1 MKALIADD
9 EFNVRDVIR
18 YLGNWEQYGIT
29 QLIEACNGDE
39 ARSMIEKEKP
49 EIVFTD
55 IKMPRMSGIEL
66 IEWLDSISYPGKV
79 IFITGFNDYSFMRKA
94 IQFNSFDYLLKPIE
108 PDAFNQALE
117 KAVAS
122 WISDEEKRLYEEN
135 GLFEDAKKL
144 QMNQLV
150 TSVCAGELLDTRI
163 LESFLPA
170 AEEYDV
176 TLLSFYHM
184 HDPSPYIQS
193 LADEL
198 SEQKRGNAFALQ
210 NDSALCVVIT
220 IRGCWLAV
228 EEWISQYFDLPV
240 RLVSESMHSFKEMP
254 VLFQSLQKAM
264 DEQHFRTIHRLDD
277 LEAAR
282 RIKDI
287 IAYVDTYYM
296 EEVSL
301 EKLSNRFFFS
311 REHISR
317 KFKQET
323 GMPLSKYITK
333 LRTNQAKCW
342 LRETE
347 ESIYSISLMLG
358 YQDEKYFSKLFKKVV
373 GMTPFEYRNSEAP
386 EQNKTKTSTLS

>member
-18 YLGNWEQYGIT
+18 HLGNWEQYGIT

-49 EIVFTD
+49 EIILTD

-66 IEWLDSISYPGKV
+66 IEWLDSISYPGKL
-79 IFITGFNDYSFMRKA
+79 IFITGYNDYSFMRKA

-108 PDAFNQALE
+108 PDAFNQTLQ
-117 KAVAS
+117 KAVEA

-150 TSVCAGELLDTRI
+150 TSVCAGDVSEIALLQ
-163 LESFLPA
+163 SSLPA
-170 AEEYDV
+170 AEEYDM

-184 HDPSPYIQS
+184 HDPFPYIQS
-193 LADEL
+193 LAEEL
-198 SEQKRGNAFALQ
+198 SKQQWGNAFALQ
-210 NDSALCVVIT
+210 NDAALCVVLT
-220 IRGCWLAV
+220 IRGRWLAV
-228 EEWISQYFDLPV
+228 EEWISQHFDLPV
-240 RLVSESMHSFKEMP
+240 RLVSQPLDSFKEMP
-254 VLFQSLQKAM
+254 GLFQSLQKSM

-296 EEVSL
+296 EELSL
-301 EKLSNRFFFS
+301 EKLSSRFFFS

-323 GMPLSKYITK
+323 GMPLSKYVTK
-333 LRTNQAKCW
+333 LRIDQAKSW
-342 LRETE
+342 LQNTD

-373 GMTPFEYRNSEAP
+373 GMTPFEYRNRQALP
-386 EQNKTKTSTLS
+386 QNEKKTSTLS